1 MKRSRDIV
9 DTRRKK
15 ILAILQKTG
24 DVRVMDIANHL
35 KVSEITVRRD
45 LQYLEDQKII
55 ERYYGGARVRQEP
68 QKVKRN
74 EITVCRDNIARF
86 AASLVED
93 KDTIFINTSS
103 TALGMIKYITAR
115 DVTVITNNANAILE
129 QKSHSVKVILT
140 GGELYNIKGTLVG
153 EFAKN
158 NLLRVNA
165 KKAFLGCA
173 GLSLETGMTTEI
185 LNEVDLN
192 QAMLQRVTGTAYI
205 MCDHTKF
212 EKNSSFTSCGIESL
226 TNIITDAKAP
236 LEDLQALREKGIHVD
251 LVSALEP
258 DDEEEE

>member
-9 DTRRKK
+9 DTRRRQ
-15 ILAILQKTG
+15 ILQILKKTG
-24 DVRVMDIANHL
+24 DIRVMDIASHL

-45 LQYLEDQKII
+45 LQYLEDKKII

-68 QKVKRN
+68 QKNRRN
-74 EITVCRDNIARF
+74 EIAVCRDHIARF

-93 KDTIFINTSS
+93 KDTIFVNTSS

-173 GLSLETGMTTEI
+173 GLSLEAGMTTEI

-192 QAMLQRVTGTAYI
+192 QAMLSHVTGRAYL
-205 MCDHTKF
+205 MCDHTKIG
-212 EKNSSFTSCGIESL
+212 KNSSFTSCGID
-226 TNIITDAKAP
+226 TITDIITDDRAP
-236 LEDLQALREKGIHVD
+236 AEEVEALRERGIRVN
-251 LVSALEP
+251 LVSAAEVQGG
-258 DDEEEE
+258 D